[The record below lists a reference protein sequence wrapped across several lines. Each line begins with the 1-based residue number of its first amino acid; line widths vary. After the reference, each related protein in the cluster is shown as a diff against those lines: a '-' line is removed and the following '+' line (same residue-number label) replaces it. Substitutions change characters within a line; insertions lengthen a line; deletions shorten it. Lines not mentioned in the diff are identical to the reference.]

1 MAMWVR
7 CEENNQSTNKENQ
20 LFDFIWCWRI
30 SEFTLAP
37 IISID
42 VNLSE
47 EYLATSTRNNNIYIV
62 HVKSIGLNE
71 QMDKEVKVDQLAK
84 GFHSGPITTLDIAV

>member
-7 CEENNQSTNKENQ
+7 CEENNQSANKENQ

-30 SEFTLAP
+30 SNFELAP
-37 IISID
+37 IISMDI
-42 VNLSE
+42 NSSE
-47 EYLATSTRNNNIYIV
+47 EYISTSCRNNNIYIV

-71 QMDKEVKVDQLAK
+71 SMDKEVKVD
-84 GFHSGPITTLDIAV
+84 